1 MDHLFRSSKSS
12 SWHRLSCPGHRKCE
26 TRMRASARL
35 LAIRLRPST
44 FYSRLAQCPRAGR
57 ILMQVTASRAMSSKY
72 TPQCSALWSQHRTP
86 RRVCALTKRGV
97 PTPGLLPFPFPSPL
111 PCHQTCLA
119 DVAASTDLSAFEV
132 LRLWQFLINR
142 KKIFKKYSFGDTCL
156 RSH

>member
-97 PTPGLLPFPFPSPL
+97 PTPGASSLPL
-111 PCHQTCLA
+111 PPTLSPDRFSWRGGVNGSFGVWSSQAVTISHQ
-119 DVAASTDLSAFEV
+119 
-132 LRLWQFLINR
+132 Q